1 MLKLAKSIGD
11 KLAGVSSVVS
21 SAKVTTPQP
30 SKKVTHDDTDEP
42 IQPVTPVAGYITF
55 EIKPYKENELGVSH
69 REGFLA
75 NFSSIQ
81 EPIIFSV
88 RWNRWSIR
96 LFMHTP
102 AKYQGYVESVFYAT
116 FSSSDITILQNHI
129 SHDTAGHTFIKFSNE
144 CEFYDSSEF
153 SKGGAYVDPFK
164 DVLSIYSSIP
174 EEAELVVQYTNKF
187 DVKESGRKKFMGQ
200 VKKFFSYFTGKKD
213 EKEKSKEEIK
223 DEKHAQQ
230 IKKSGRDVLFSVSYK
245 INNLPG
251 QSGEQLNKN
260 ILNVFDKFLYEGS
273 LKPVKEP
280 AFVNANI
287 NAFVNFFHLPTK
299 ANLNTALHYT
309 EYRKLPFPT
318 NVPTRANSGENE
330 ITLLWYTDH
339 KDKAVKFG
347 IRKEDKFRH
356 VYIVGKTGMG
366 KSTLISNMVRSDMIT
381 NNGCAVLDPHGDLV
395 EDVMAHLPS
404 RRTND
409 VIIFDVSDTANPVGF
424 NILEYNHPE
433 QKNLIA
439 SGVVSIFKKLYE
451 NSWGPRL
458 EYILRNV
465 MLSIMEYPNATLM
478 HVVRM
483 LTDKPFREEVLSYVT
498 DSVVLKFRRDEYDKW
513 NDNQRNEA
521 VGPITNKIGQ
531 FLSSPIVRNIFA
543 QPKSKINL
551 REIMDQGKILL
562 INLSKWKIG
571 EDNASMIGSF
581 LVSKFQIDAMSRADM
596 DFRDRRDFYLYIDE
610 FQNFATDSFENI
622 LSEARKYRLSLIV
635 ANQFTSQIQENV
647 RDAIFG
653 NVGTIVSFGLWYDD
667 ATIMSSQFKELITP
681 NDLLSLPKFKGYI
694 KLMIDGVTADPFS
707 MTTFPLPQSELS
719 KEIKD
724 KIKAQSRQRY
734 SMDRDKLEKLLKV
747 RYEKKFTAA
756 EKIAEQAQAEA
767 KATAG
772 DWPAFSSDDVKIWSV
787 YEGYVKLKYNY
798 GIFVTVKGVEW
809 LLHKSQIKI
818 PANLPPEQRK
828 DLYQI
833 GDRISVKAQE
843 FKEIDGV
850 KRVVWSQL

>member
-1 MLKLAKSIGD
+1 MLKRAESIGQ
-11 KLAGVSSVVS
+11 KLAGVTSIQQPASTKSTKKSV
-21 SAKVTTPQP
+21 A
-30 SKKVTHDDTDEP
+30 EP
-42 IQPVTPVAGYITF
+42 IKVVTPLAGYVTF

-69 REGFLA
+69 REWFLA

-81 EPIIFSV
+81 EPIIFTVRGNRASV
-88 RWNRWSIR
+88 K
-96 LFMHTP
+96 LYMHTP
-102 AKYQGYVESVFYAT
+102 AKYQQYIESVFYAT
-116 FSSSDITILQNHI
+116 FSSSDIILLEEPL
-129 SHDTAGHTFIKFSNE
+129 SHATTWHTHLKFSHE

-153 SKGGAYVDPFK
+153 SKGGSYVDPFK
-164 DVLSIYSSIP
+164 DVLSIYSSLP
-174 EEAELVVQYTNKF
+174 EEAELVVQYTNIF
-187 DVKESGRKKFMGQ
+187 DIKESWRKKFMATI
-200 VKKFFSYFTGKKD
+200 KKFTRYFTGKKD
-213 EKEKSKEEIK
+213 EKEKSKEEVK
-223 DEKHAQQ
+223 DEKQAQQ
-230 IKKSGRDVLFSVSYK
+230 IKKSGRDVLFWVSYQ
-245 INNLPG
+245 ITNLPG
-251 QSGEQLNKN
+251 EAGQQLNKN

-273 LKPVKEP
+273 IKQVKIP
-280 AFVNANI
+280 AFVSANV

-318 NVPTRANSGENE
+318 NVPTRANSKENE
-330 ITLLWYTDH
+330 ITLLGTTDH
-339 KDKAVKFG
+339 KDKAIKFG

-381 NNGCAVLDPHGDLV
+381 NNGLAVLDPHGDLV
-395 EDVMAHLPS
+395 EDVMAHIPS

-424 NILEYNHPE
+424 NILEYAHPE

-439 SGVVSIFKKLYE
+439 SWVVSIFKKLYE

-483 LTDKPFREEVLSYVT
+483 LTDKPFREEVLSHVS
-498 DSVVLKFRRDEYDKW
+498 DPVVLKFWRDEYDKW

-551 REIMDQGKILL
+551 RQIMDEGKILL
-562 INLSKWKIG
+562 INLSKGKIG

-581 LVSKFQIDAMSRADM
+581 LVSKFQIDAMSRADL
-596 DFRDRRDFYLYIDE
+596 DFRERRDFYLYIDE

-653 NVGTIVSFGLWYDD
+653 NVGTIVSFGLGYDD
-667 ATIMSSQFKELITP
+667 ATIMSSQYKELITP
-681 NDLLSLPKFKGYI
+681 NDLLSLPKFKWYI

-719 KEIKD
+719 AEIKQ
-724 KIKAQSRQRY
+724 KIRAQSRQRY
-734 SMDRDKLEKLLKV
+734 SMEREKLEQLLKV
-747 RYEKKFTAA
+747 RAEKKFSAA
-756 EKIAEQAQAEA
+756 EKIAEKAQAEA
-767 KATAG
+767 KQIDGGTFN
-772 DWPAFSSDDVKIWSV
+772 PEDVKIGSV

-809 LLHKSQIKI
+809 LLHKSQIKL
-818 PANLPPEQRK
+818 PSNLPAEQRK
-828 DLYQI
+828 DFYQI
-833 GDRISVKAQE
+833 GDKISVKAQE
-843 FKEIDGV
+843 FKVIDGV